1 MGELVLTILKI
12 SDKNIKNCTFMNNA
26 ELLELLQKH
35 ELDSSVRIHTTTPSH
50 KPGKLLFFS
59 DYCFILKVTKDEE
72 IPVGID
78 PKEYVLIVLLGI
90 HNLFIEISLSTPGE
104 HFSLGEFIKDLRS
117 QWIKESMQKISL

>member
-1 MGELVLTILKI
+1 M
-12 SDKNIKNCTFMNNA
+12 
-26 ELLELLQKH
+26 
-35 ELDSSVRIHTTTPSH
+35 
-50 KPGKLLFFS
+50 
-59 DYCFILKVTKDEE
+59 TKDEE

-104 HFSLGEFIKDLRS
+104 HFSLGEFIKDLRT